1 MFSNVRTH
9 AIVAVCGDMAAE
21 KTKLVKFASYFV
33 AARYGGGA
41 GGGVEEGLLPHPNV
55 LESSQTFERTQSGW
69 FLDIGR

>member
-1 MFSNVRTH
+1 MDEGQLPLPNILECSRMFSNVRTH

-41 GGGVEEGLLPHPNV
+41 GGGVEEGLLP
-55 LESSQTFERTQSGW
+55 LST
-69 FLDIGR
+69 